1 MIASVPLL
9 LTMGML
15 CQSRLEV
22 TPPVAVN
29 WLTGPKFRQEIEQ
42 PFSGNWSN
50 IAFRPLLQ
58 GIAADRQIAIIL
70 DRRVDPSV
78 ELPLDAANVSLKTGL
93 ISPAKQAGCDAT
105 VPGNLVFLGPKS
117 ATTRL
122 RTLIELRR
130 QELQASEFSIPRKRR
145 TELLQP
151 RRFSSNDLDSPREIL
166 NRFAEQGGLRVA
178 NPDLIPH
185 DLWAA
190 MVLPEVS
197 VVEGLS
203 IVLIQFDMTF
213 RWTNE
218 GNGVELVSIPDEIF
232 IERKHSTRRKVADAL
247 AAIRERWPRL
257 QAEISGNQLVV
268 RGLIEDHD
276 AVAVLLR
283 GDGTSSPIKIEPPQ
297 PLRKQLFTLK
307 AIRTPLSGLMK
318 TLEESAVSFEFDA
331 DELAAAG
338 IRLDQTIDVD
348 VKKVSAEEF
357 FHSVFDPAGL
367 DFQIDHLTVKLTPKN
382 RKSK

>member
-93 ISPAKQAGCDAT
+93 ISLAKQAGCDAT

-122 RTLIELRR
+122 RT
-130 QELQASEFSIPRKRR
+130 
-145 TELLQP
+145 
-151 RRFSSNDLDSPREIL
+151 
-166 NRFAEQGGLRVA
+166 
-178 NPDLIPH
+178 
-185 DLWAA
+185 
-190 MVLPEVS
+190 
-197 VVEGLS
+197 
-203 IVLIQFDMTF
+203 
-213 RWTNE
+213 
-218 GNGVELVSIPDEIF
+218 
-232 IERKHSTRRKVADAL
+232 
-247 AAIRERWPRL
+247 
-257 QAEISGNQLVV
+257 
-268 RGLIEDHD
+268 
-276 AVAVLLR
+276 
-283 GDGTSSPIKIEPPQ
+283 
-297 PLRKQLFTLK
+297 
-307 AIRTPLSGLMK
+307 
-318 TLEESAVSFEFDA
+318 
-331 DELAAAG
+331 
-338 IRLDQTIDVD
+338 
-348 VKKVSAEEF
+348 
-357 FHSVFDPAGL
+357 
-367 DFQIDHLTVKLTPKN
+367 
-382 RKSK
+382 